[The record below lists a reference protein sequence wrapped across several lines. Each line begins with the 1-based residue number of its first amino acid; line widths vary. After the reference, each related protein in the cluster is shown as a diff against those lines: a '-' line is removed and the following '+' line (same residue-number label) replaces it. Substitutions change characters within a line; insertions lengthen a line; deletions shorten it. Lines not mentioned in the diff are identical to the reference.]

1 MKGVK
6 DLILDESPKN
16 TKKLEKMLSK
26 DPGSEAYLEAAR
38 AEAARTTAV
47 EFTKFRMM
55 VTDSFLCFS
64 RFGIA
69 GALMIVPIS
78 QITNIYRTNV
88 VGNTYDFNN
97 FTLAVE
103 TNGGIKYMAV
113 YPRGGAQTLEIFN
126 PVIDAVRVKMAVN
139 GGVSV

>member
-1 MKGVK
+1 
-6 DLILDESPKN
+6 
-16 TKKLEKMLSK
+16 
-26 DPGSEAYLEAAR
+26 
-38 AEAARTTAV
+38 
-47 EFTKFRMM
+47 
-55 VTDSFLCFS
+55 
-64 RFGIA
+64 
-69 GALMIVPIS
+69 MIVPIS

-103 TNGGIKYMAV
+103 MNGGIKYMAV